1 MTIKRL
7 IGSDPNQISLNRD
20 LGSAAFNDAGNF
32 AQTTSTGSVDV
43 TTTAPVNYSRGVAG
57 WQQQGN
63 DGYDFGCTSFVLGR
77 GSSDSNTLGTV
88 IFQLSG
94 LNNETFSIFLTMYGS
109 IYVGAGGAF
118 ANACKID
125 NMIVWGNGSNGA
137 TANWMQ
143 TANIYVTGTQPSY
156 MTVSA
161 DDGGFNDGL
170 HVRLKFTSSQNY
182 WNSLVEA
189 RFVGSPIN
197 YRAKVTFV

>member
-20 LGSAAFNDAGNF
+20 LGSAAFNDATNF
-32 AQTTSTGSVDV
+32 AQTTSTGAVDV
-43 TTTAPVNYSRGVAG
+43 TSTAPVYYSRGVAG
-57 WQQQGN
+57 WQQRGN
-63 DGYDFGCTSFVLGR
+63 DGYDFGTTSFILGR
-77 GSSDSNTLGTV
+77 GAGDSTTLGTV
-88 IFQLSG
+88 IFELQS

-109 IYVGAGGAF
+109 IYVGTSTTT
-118 ANACKID
+118 ANANKID
-125 NMIVWGNGSNGA
+125 TMIVWGNGSNGA

-156 MTVSA
+156 MTVAA
-161 DDGGFNDGL
+161 DDGGFGDGR

-182 WNSLVEA
+182 WNALVEA
-189 RFVGSPIN
+189 KVVGSPDN